1 MDDKT
6 TKWGCLVVSV
16 VTVIWIGLL
25 ACLFVLL
32 VQVVTAHAA
41 TPYIDGRTGEWVYE
55 AQEGAIEIV
64 EAPPINDL
72 SEVLDAVGAAMV
84 DNPYLTIYISDEE
97 FEELRWVLA
106 LEAQCEGLRGEIAC
120 CEAIFNRVLS
130 KKNDWGQANGVHGVL
145 SMKGQFSTY
154 KRIGSRKAWAVPG
167 ELEDDAISECLRQG
181 CTVLPRMS
189 YVYFDSKGG
198 VNGKNIIKI
207 GNHYFGEE

>member
-1 MDDKT
+1 MDNKT
-6 TKWGCLVVSV
+6 KVGCGVAAL
-16 VTVIWIGLL
+16 VTVVWIALL
-25 ACLFVLL
+25 TCLFIAL
-32 VQVVTAHAA
+32 VQMVTAHAM

-55 AQEGAIEIV
+55 AQDGAIEIV
-64 EAPPINDL
+64 EAPPIDDL
-72 SEVLDAVGAAMV
+72 SVVLDAVGAAMV
-84 DNPYLTIYISDEE
+84 DNPYLTIHISDEE

-106 LEAQCEGLRGEIAC
+106 LEAQSEGLRGEIAC

-154 KRIGSRKAWAVPG
+154 RRIRSKKAWAVPG